1 MILAAAVKRLH
12 FGFPACFSRSS
23 CTDRRANNM
32 PALEARLSFALR
44 GLVVKKTLHSV
55 SEVSG
60 F

>member
-1 MILAAAVKRLH
+1 
-12 FGFPACFSRSS
+12 
-23 CTDRRANNM
+23 M
-32 PALEARLSFALR
+32 PALKARLSFALR